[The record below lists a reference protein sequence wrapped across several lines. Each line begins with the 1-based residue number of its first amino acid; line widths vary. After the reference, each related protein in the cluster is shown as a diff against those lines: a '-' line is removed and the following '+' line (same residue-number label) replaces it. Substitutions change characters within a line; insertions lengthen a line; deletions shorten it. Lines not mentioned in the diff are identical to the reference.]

1 VRAAEVA
8 SLTMSMQRDAM
19 LVLAVPLAAAVW
31 HWIDLYPEEFGDA
44 ISARGRMDGAPEQV
58 IDVLGKELSQPETKH
73 IVWPTLTAL
82 MCISYDRVN
91 VDFELESGSGVPNM
105 SRKVSTVCTGK
116 MEL

>member
-1 VRAAEVA
+1 
-8 SLTMSMQRDAM
+8 MSMQRDAM

-73 IVWPTLTAL
+73 IVWPTLTVL

-91 VDFELESGSGVPNM
+91 VDFNLEHGGGVRKMN
-105 SRKVSTVCTGK
+105 RKVCALRASETQ
-116 MEL
+116 L